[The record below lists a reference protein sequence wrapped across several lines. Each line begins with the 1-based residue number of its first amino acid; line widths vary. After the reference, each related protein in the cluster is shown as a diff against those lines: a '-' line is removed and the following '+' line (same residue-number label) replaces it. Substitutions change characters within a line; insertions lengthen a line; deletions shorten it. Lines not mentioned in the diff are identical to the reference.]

1 MLALSRPGTHAPSAH
16 ALTHLTTRALLRENG
31 PYWPRE
37 RYLLLVRTGV
47 ALVAWRRTPL
57 PQGRPSR
64 GRGAARRRPPGPW
77 YLATPHPPR
86 GRTLVTDNVP

>member
-31 PYWPRE
+31 TYCSRE
-37 RYLLLVRTGV
+37 RYLFVVRTGV
-47 ALVAWRRTPL
+47 ALVSWRRTPL

-64 GRGAARRRPPGPW
+64 GRGAARGAHRVPRHLVP
-77 YLATPHPPR
+77 LTLFIPH
-86 GRTLVTDNVP
+86 GDVP